1 MSAGWK
7 SDTPDEL
14 FLESLFLALIK
25 QTNEHLWTVFNSAF
39 SSDQQKVEPFLSSGR
54 HGNPV
59 TAQQAD
65 FVVHQAAVAPQHCLQ
80 GLGEIHHGLQL
91 RLVLLR
97 LPVYGL
103 K

>member
-1 MSAGWK
+1 MSAGWN

-14 FLESLFLALIK
+14 FLASLFLALIK
-25 QTNEHLWTVFNSAF
+25 QTNEHRWTVFNSAF
-39 SSDQQKVEPFLSSGR
+39 SSDQQQVEPLFSSGR
-54 HGNPV
+54 HGDPV

-80 GLGEIHHGLQL
+80 GLGEVHHGLQL
-91 RLVLLR
+91 RLALLC
-97 LPVYGL
+97 LPMYGL